1 MVKKECHVCKGNK
14 IMKGLEELSVFI
26 EKGMENGA
34 EIVSNIFLMLLFVYR
49 NSMIMEKKDVIKIL
63 EI

>member
-1 MVKKECHVCKGNK
+1 
-14 IMKGLEELSVFI
+14 MKGLEELSVFI

-34 EIVSNIFLMLLFVYR
+34 EIVSNIFLMLLYVYR
-49 NSMIMEKKDVIKIL
+49 NLMIMEKKDVIKIL